1 MPHTTTSFGRN
12 AIRDPEKSDL
22 SLQPALSS
30 GVGKFE
36 LNAKAIRTQNS
47 GHLPTASSGLGE
59 QDWEAVSARTEA
71 GSLSFDRTA
80 FEIKIGSGL
89 VAREWIPRRK

>member
-1 MPHTTTSFGRN
+1 MN
-12 AIRDPEKSDL
+12 
-22 SLQPALSS
+22 LQPALSS
-30 GVGKFE
+30 GFGSFE

-47 GHLPTASSGLGE
+47 GRLPTASSGSGE

-80 FEIKIGSGL
+80 FENKICSGL
-89 VAREWIPRRK
+89 APRR